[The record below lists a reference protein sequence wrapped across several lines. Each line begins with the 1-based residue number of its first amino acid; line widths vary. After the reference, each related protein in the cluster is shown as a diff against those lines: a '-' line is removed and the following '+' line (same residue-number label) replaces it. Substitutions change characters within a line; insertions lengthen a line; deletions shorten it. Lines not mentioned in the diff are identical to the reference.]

1 MCKEVLLDTESTK
14 PTTKPAELGLVAHIC
29 KTSDSGGRARRM
41 RSSNRSVRMRMSRM
55 PNLNVQAPELNRKKE
70 GKKKKG
76 GRRKSEPSPKLLI
89 WKGV

>member
-41 RSSNRSVRMRMSRM
+41 GSSDRSVLMRMPRM
-55 PNLNVQAPELNRKKE
+55 LNVQAPELNRKKE